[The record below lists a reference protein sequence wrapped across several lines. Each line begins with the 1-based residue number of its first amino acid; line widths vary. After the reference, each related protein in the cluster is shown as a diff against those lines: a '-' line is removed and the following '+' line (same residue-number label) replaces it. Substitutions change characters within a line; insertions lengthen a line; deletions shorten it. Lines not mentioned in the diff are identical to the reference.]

1 MSARQFDV
9 SPTCEGVLP
18 PPGSLP
24 EPLCLPAGAVRVRRN
39 GIEFHYSKPLAIWTE
54 VTVRMCRAG
63 EAGEL
68 TCTGVVVSCT
78 GSPRAGYHVSMVLI
92 GLAPHTERDLAALSH
107 SQLS

>member
-1 MSARQFDV
+1 MSARQLDV
-9 SPTCEGVLP
+9 SPARERFLP
-18 PPGSLP
+18 PPANPSA
-24 EPLCLPAGAVRVRRN
+24 PLCLPAGAVRVHRN
-39 GIEFHYSKPLAIWTE
+39 GIEFHYSRPLAIWTE
-54 VTVRMCRAG
+54 VAVRVCRPG

-92 GLAPHTERDLAALSH
+92 GLAPRTERELAALAH